1 MIFEQVIADIFVYS
15 FVAGLGAVTTV
26 FVALYRCVH
35 KQGKRG
41 LRQSQAILLMA
52 KSIDNF
58 TKINH
63 AGSVSDLY
71 EKAKITLSDEKGE
84 L

>member
-1 MIFEQVIADIFVYS
+1 MAFEEFATDIFVYLIIAGIAG
-15 FVAGLGAVTTV
+15 VATLCL
-26 FVALYRCVH
+26 ALYRCVH

-58 TKINH
+58 TRINH
-63 AGSVSDLY
+63 KGSVSDLF
-71 EKAKITLSDEKGE
+71 EKAKITLSDERGE